1 MPEVNRD
8 AAILVDPTDYKD
20 IGKGLEKIMD
30 KHVRSDSNT
39 PQGVMGF
46 SSLSVVQLLFY
57 P

>member
-20 IGKGLEKIMD
+20 IAKGLGKIMD
-30 KHVRSDSNT
+30 KQVRSDSNT